1 MTDKMKLASKA
12 LDDEQLEN
20 VAGGNRLETFFDGGI
35 LSKLGLI
42 SHNDASS
49 CAPVRNKIQALG
61 YKYEDHGGLTPN
73 QYFDKNGKNVSREDF
88 WKGFAADHPELMKG
102 KDINSLL

>member
-1 MTDKMKLASKA
+1 MIDKMKLASRV

-20 VAGGNRLETFFDGGI
+20 VAGGNRLETFADGNI

-42 SHNDASS
+42 SQNDALS
-49 CAPVRNKIQALG
+49 CAPVRDKIKSFG
-61 YKYEDHGGLTPN
+61 YKYDDHGGLNDN
-73 QYFDKNGKNVSREDF
+73 QYFDKNGNSVSRKEF

-102 KDINSLL
+102 KDINAWL

>member
-1 MTDKMKLASKA
+1 MTDKMKLASRA

-20 VAGGNRLETFFDGGI
+20 VAGGNRLETFVDGDI

-42 SHNDASS
+42 SQDDASS
-49 CAPVRNKIQALG
+49 CSPVRNKIQALG

-73 QYFDKNGKNVSREDF
+73 QYYDKNGKNVSREDF

-102 KDINSLL
+102 KDINAWL